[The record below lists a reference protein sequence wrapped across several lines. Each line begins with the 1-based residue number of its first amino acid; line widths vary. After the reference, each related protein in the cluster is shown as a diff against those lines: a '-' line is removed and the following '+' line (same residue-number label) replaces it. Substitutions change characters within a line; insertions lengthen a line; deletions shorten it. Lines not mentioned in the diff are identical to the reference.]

1 MKWVAK
7 LVGFAYTIRSASRRV
22 DPCLTAESVLRRRFG
37 VSCLHEHRERACLAW
52 KETVR
57 GKMSK
62 ECRRRASS
70 NCLAIYTPRL
80 RVSRQCTRA
89 WLSV

>member
-37 VSCLHEHRERACLAW
+37 VSCLHEHRERACLA
-52 KETVR
+52 
-57 GKMSK
+57 
-62 ECRRRASS
+62 
-70 NCLAIYTPRL
+70 
-80 RVSRQCTRA
+80 
-89 WLSV
+89 